1 MKDTASSCMVVATLI
16 ATVMFAAAFSVPGG
30 NDDDTG
36 RPIFLTKKSFLV
48 FAISDALAL
57 FSSATSI
64 LIFLSILTSRYA
76 EEDFL
81 ESLPNR
87 LIIGL
92 ATLFISVATMMIAF
106 CATLFIVLGPELVWV
121 ANPMALVACVPSQG
135 RKPNS
140 FLFPVSS
147 TPGNLPV
154 TVFLSG
160 HLPISQLSGTGT
172 KEDPRA
178 PRHAHFHGR
187 RVRRFSGDAPPPPAS
202 PAADQHPY
210 LPGSPIRALHV
221 PLLGIFVSV
230 SPPNSLSG
238 EVPATFSTPIPARA
252 LGSVLLPFWCENYL
266 SWSASVELWF
276 MGQGYEDHL
285 VTQEADIPEAYKTCF
300 KFWTQAKGL
309 YTNDIQR
316 LYKVASAIVHLSQ
329 QDLDL
334 STYIGQ
340 IASLKEQ
347 FLTVMPLTPDVGA
360 QQTQLDKFFMVLT
373 LIGLRPDLEPIRD
386 QILGSSSVPSLD
398 DVFARLLR
406 ISSTQTLPSDSA
418 SDSSVLVSQTTS
430 RGGRSGTRGRGQRP
444 HCTYCN
450 KLGHT
455 RDRCYQL
462 HGRPPRTA
470 HMAQSSDSPLPQPPS
485 SSASQTSQASIAS
498 VAQPGNASACLT
510 HTSSL
515 GPWILDSG
523 ASDHLSGN
531 KDLFSSITTTSD
543 LPTVTLAN
551 GSQTVAKGIGLAL
564 PLPSLPL
571 TSVLYTPECP
581 FNLISISKITR
592 TLNCSIT
599 FSDKFV
605 TLQDRSTGKT
615 IGIGRESQGLYHLTS
630 DSSPAVCIS
639 TDAPL
644 LIHNRLGHPSLS
656 KFQKMVPRFSTL
668 SSLPCESCQLGKH
681 TRVSFPK
688 RLNNRAKSPFELV
701 HTDVW
706 GPCRTASTLG
716 FQYFVTFIDDYSRCT
731 WLFLMK
737 NRAELFSIFQKFYTE
752 IQTQFNISIRVL
764 RSDNAREYFSAQFTS
779 FMSHHGILH
788 QSSCAHTPQQNGV
801 AERKNRHLVETART
815 LLLHSHVPFRFWG
828 DAVLTACYLINRMP
842 SSVLHDQIPHSLL
855 FPDQPLYFL
864 PPRVFGCTCFVHIL
878 TPGQDKLSAKAM
890 KCLFLGYSRLQK
902 GYRCYSLETH
912 RYFIS
917 ADVTFFE
924 DSPFFST
931 TSESLPVS
939 EVLPIPI
946 VSPPDAMPP
955 RPLQVY
961 HRRPRVVAPLPF
973 LRHLLT
979 HFLSLRLHLPRLCLL
994 LMTYP
999 LLFGKAGDRQW
1010 WMKWLLCT
1018 LMALG
1023 NLVVLP
1029 SGKSTVGCRWVYAVK
1044 VGPDGQVDRLKA
1056 RLVAKGYTQVY
1067 GSDYGDTFSPV
1078 AKIASVR
1085 LLLSMAAMCSWPLYQ
1100 LDIKNAFLHGDLA
1113 RKFIWSN
1120 LLCIYL
1126 VVYVDDIV
1134 ITGSD
1139 QDGIQKLKQHL
1150 FTHFQTKDL
1159 GKLKYFLG
1167 IEIAQS
1173 SSGVVLSQRKT
1184 GEPLGDPGRYRR
1196 LVGKLNYLTI
1206 TRPDISFPV
1215 SVVSQFLQSPCDSH
1229 WDAVIRILRY
1239 IKSTPGQGVLYE
1251 NRGHT
1256 QVVGYTDADWAGSPT
1271 DRRSTS
1277 GYCVFIG
1284 GNLISWKSKKQ
1295 DVVAR
1300 SSAEAEYRAM
1310 ALATCELIWLRHLLQ
1325 ELRFGKDEQMKLIC
1339 DNQAA
1344 LHIASNPVFHERTK
1358 HIEVD
1363 CHFIREKIASGCVAT
1378 SFVNSN
1384 DQLADIFT
1392 KSLRGRAAS
1401 NYVKGQMLWMLM
1413 IRLFK
1418 GKLCFFIYDVC
1429 FLSTTYLWPKS
1440 IVAHNFIQVIV
1451 EVPCKVR
1458 SQMGLGQCKKCYCK
1472 PTFDQAKYVCANSNF
1487 IEEKVN
1493 MLISSKLKE
1502 NHNSIYSGRASNIL
1516 PMFLHNTL
1524 ISGFIAAERE
1534 LPVTDGVL
1542 PAFQG
1547 RGVGLYTMAADSSS
1561 VDVILDFLRRNR
1573 FTRAEAALRS
1583 ELGNRPDLNG
1593 FLQKLTLEEKAD
1605 SGNVAGVEAA
1615 NGDGSQAQGSG
1626 SKELVIVK
1634 EIECGERNK
1643 PPSGDATN
1651 MRSDKNFAFSKGS
1664 EDTVLDLYTWKF
1676 NADPYRNEG
1685 GSSGVSTKNNSNS
1698 NSVLELQV
1706 YEQSRYRI
1714 GELSDAVASKDA
1726 KSGEE
1731 EIGFS
1736 GEKRGSWVGSSSE
1749 KDGKRKAE
1757 MGGIRAAIKEQVD
1770 EVGRALYFGKSQ
1782 GSSELKTISSLNF
1795 PLVLECQKE
1804 ELPRLPPVKL
1814 KSEEKPLNISWEEK
1828 FEHEGCISNGDA
1840 YVVVGG
1846 KRTAG
1851 GSWLSVSQGIAEDT
1865 SDLVSGFA
1873 TVGDGLSES
1882 IDYPNEY
1889 WDSDEYDD
1897 DDDVGYMRQPIE
1909 DETWFL
1915 AHEIDYP
1922 SDNEKGTG
1930 HGSVPDPQERGPT
1943 KDEDD
1948 DQSFAEEDSY
1958 FSGEQYFPA
1967 KHVAPVSAS
1976 DDPIGLSVTEMD
1988 LSLRQMN
1995 LSMLRDGKVM
2005 NDCGRPRLDDNCMDD
2020 DQHGSVRSIGVGI
2033 NSDAADIGSE
2043 VKNHPDGGFS
2053 FPPPLRDGQLVQAS
2067 SSKSLWSN
2075 NCNAPTSDETDDC
2088 LNALMRNADMLASW
2102 RRKSS
2107 DSSPVKSSK
2116 DEIMLMLLDQ
2126 RTLLPSTL
2134 SNYGYNE
2141 RGHVKKEEDEKT
2153 GGAREEDPGVSLED
2167 EEAAAVQE
2175 QVRQIKA
2182 QEEEFETFN
2191 LKIVHRKNRHV
2202 SPHLKNLLNY

>member
-1 MKDTASSCMVVATLI
+1 MATKTSI
-16 ATVMFAAAFSVPGG
+16 
-30 NDDDTG
+30 
-36 RPIFLTKKSFLV
+36 
-48 FAISDALAL
+48 
-57 FSSATSI
+57 FSSV
-64 LIFLSILTSRYA
+64 
-76 EEDFL
+76 
-81 ESLPNR
+81 
-87 LIIGL
+87 
-92 ATLFISVATMMIAF
+92 IS
-106 CATLFIVLGPELVWV
+106 
-121 ANPMALVACVPSQG
+121 
-135 RKPNS
+135 
-140 FLFPVSS
+140 
-147 TPGNLPV
+147 
-154 TVFLSG
+154 
-160 HLPISQLSGTGT
+160 
-172 KEDPRA
+172 
-178 PRHAHFHGR
+178 
-187 RVRRFSGDAPPPPAS
+187 
-202 PAADQHPY
+202 
-210 LPGSPIRALHV
+210 GSPMITSEKLV
-221 PLLGIFVSV
+221 
-230 SPPNSLSG
+230 
-238 EVPATFSTPIPARA
+238 
-252 LGSVLLPFWCENYL
+252 GSDNYL

-285 VTQEADIPEAYKTCF
+285 ITQEADIPEVDRVQWRKIDAQLCTVLWQSVDPKILLHLRAYKTCF

-316 LYKVASAIVHLSQ
+316 LYKVASAIVHISQ

-340 IASLKEQ
+340 IASLKEE
-347 FLTVMPLTPDVGA
+347 FLTVMPLTPDVEA

-373 LIGLRPDLEPIRD
+373 LIGLRPDLEPVRD

-406 ISSTQTLPSDSA
+406 ISSTQTLPFDST
-418 SDSSVLVSQTTS
+418 SDSSVLVSQTSS

-470 HMAQSSDSPLPQPPS
+470 HVAQSSDSPLPQPPS
-485 SSASQTSQASIAS
+485 SSASQASVAS

-531 KDLFSSITTTSD
+531 KDLFSSITTTSA

-737 NRAELFSIFQKFYTE
+737 NRAELFSIFQKFYAE

-764 RSDNAREYFSAQFTS
+764 RSDNAREYFSAPFTS

-815 LLLHSHVPFRFWG
+815 ILLHSNVPFRFWG

-842 SSVLHDQIPHSLL
+842 SSILHDQIPHSLL

-890 KCLFLGYSRLQK
+890 KCLFVGYSRLQK

-973 LRHLLT
+973 AEAPADSLPIPSASPAPALPSPNDLPIAVRKGIRSTRNPHPIYN
-979 HFLSLRLHLPRLCLL
+979 FLSYHRLSSPYSAFVSAISSVSLPKSTHEALSH
-994 LMTYP
+994 P
-999 LLFGKAGDRQW
+999 GWRQA
-1010 WMKWLLCT
+1010 MVDE
-1018 LMALG
+1018 MAALHS
-1023 NLVVLP
+1023 NDTWDLVVLP

-1113 RKFIWSN
+1113 EEVYMEQPPGFVAQGESGLVCRLRRSLYGLKQSPRAWFGRFSSVVQEFGMLRSTADHSVFYHHN
-1120 LLCIYL
+1120 SLGQCIYL

-1173 SSGVVLSQRKT
+1173 SSGVVLSQRKYALDILEET
-1184 GEPLGDPGRYRR
+1184 GMLDCKPVDTPMDPNVKLVPGQGEPLGDPGRYRR

-1310 ALATCELIWLRHLLQ
+1310 ALATCELIWLRHLLR

-1392 KSLRGRAAS
+1392 KSLRGPRIKYIC
-1401 NYVKGQMLWMLM
+1401 N
-1413 IRLFK
+1413 
-1418 GKLCFFIYDVC
+1418 KLGAYDV
-1429 FLSTTYLWPKS
+1429 Y
-1440 IVAHNFIQVIV
+1440 A
-1451 EVPCKVR
+1451 
-1458 SQMGLGQCKKCYCK
+1458 
-1472 PTFDQAKYVCANSNF
+1472 
-1487 IEEKVN
+1487 
-1493 MLISSKLKE
+1493 
-1502 NHNSIYSGRASNIL
+1502 
-1516 PMFLHNTL
+1516 
-1524 ISGFIAAERE
+1524 
-1534 LPVTDGVL
+1534 
-1542 PAFQG
+1542 PA
-1547 RGVGLYTMAADSSS
+1547 
-1561 VDVILDFLRRNR
+1561 
-1573 FTRAEAALRS
+1573 
-1583 ELGNRPDLNG
+1583 
-1593 FLQKLTLEEKAD
+1593 
-1605 SGNVAGVEAA
+1605 
-1615 NGDGSQAQGSG
+1615 
-1626 SKELVIVK
+1626 
-1634 EIECGERNK
+1634 
-1643 PPSGDATN
+1643 
-1651 MRSDKNFAFSKGS
+1651 
-1664 EDTVLDLYTWKF
+1664 
-1676 NADPYRNEG
+1676 
-1685 GSSGVSTKNNSNS
+1685 
-1698 NSVLELQV
+1698 
-1706 YEQSRYRI
+1706 
-1714 GELSDAVASKDA
+1714 
-1726 KSGEE
+1726 
-1731 EIGFS
+1731 
-1736 GEKRGSWVGSSSE
+1736 
-1749 KDGKRKAE
+1749 
-1757 MGGIRAAIKEQVD
+1757 
-1770 EVGRALYFGKSQ
+1770 
-1782 GSSELKTISSLNF
+1782 
-1795 PLVLECQKE
+1795 
-1804 ELPRLPPVKL
+1804 
-1814 KSEEKPLNISWEEK
+1814 
-1828 FEHEGCISNGDA
+1828 
-1840 YVVVGG
+1840 
-1846 KRTAG
+1846 
-1851 GSWLSVSQGIAEDT
+1851 
-1865 SDLVSGFA
+1865 
-1873 TVGDGLSES
+1873 
-1882 IDYPNEY
+1882 
-1889 WDSDEYDD
+1889 
-1897 DDDVGYMRQPIE
+1897 
-1909 DETWFL
+1909 
-1915 AHEIDYP
+1915 
-1922 SDNEKGTG
+1922 
-1930 HGSVPDPQERGPT
+1930 
-1943 KDEDD
+1943 
-1948 DQSFAEEDSY
+1948 
-1958 FSGEQYFPA
+1958 
-1967 KHVAPVSAS
+1967 
-1976 DDPIGLSVTEMD
+1976 
-1988 LSLRQMN
+1988 
-1995 LSMLRDGKVM
+1995 
-2005 NDCGRPRLDDNCMDD
+2005 
-2020 DQHGSVRSIGVGI
+2020 
-2033 NSDAADIGSE
+2033 
-2043 VKNHPDGGFS
+2043 
-2053 FPPPLRDGQLVQAS
+2053 
-2067 SSKSLWSN
+2067 
-2075 NCNAPTSDETDDC
+2075 
-2088 LNALMRNADMLASW
+2088 
-2102 RRKSS
+2102 
-2107 DSSPVKSSK
+2107 
-2116 DEIMLMLLDQ
+2116 
-2126 RTLLPSTL
+2126 
-2134 SNYGYNE
+2134 
-2141 RGHVKKEEDEKT
+2141 
-2153 GGAREEDPGVSLED
+2153 
-2167 EEAAAVQE
+2167 
-2175 QVRQIKA
+2175 
-2182 QEEEFETFN
+2182 
-2191 LKIVHRKNRHV
+2191 
-2202 SPHLKNLLNY
+2202 

>member
-1 MKDTASSCMVVATLI
+1 MSSYETIELEEFPNDECCLIESLVHDHIRDNLEMVSEI
-16 ATVMFAAAFSVPGG
+16 DESS
-30 NDDDTG
+30 DDTFFQG
-36 RPIFLTKKSFLV
+36 WTWQLRYEVLEIEPEEIPVALSPEKKLKLKPLPEGLKYV
-48 FAISDALAL
+48 NLGDGNVHQIVIS
-57 FSSATSI
+57 
-64 LIFLSILTSRYA
+64 
-76 EEDFL
+76 
-81 ESLPNR
+81 
-87 LIIGL
+87 
-92 ATLFISVATMMIAF
+92 
-106 CATLFIVLGPELVWV
+106 
-121 ANPMALVACVPSQG
+121 
-135 RKPNS
+135 
-140 FLFPVSS
+140 
-147 TPGNLPV
+147 
-154 TVFLSG
+154 
-160 HLPISQLSGTGT
+160 
-172 KEDPRA
+172 
-178 PRHAHFHGR
+178 
-187 RVRRFSGDAPPPPAS
+187 
-202 PAADQHPY
+202 
-210 LPGSPIRALHV
+210 
-221 PLLGIFVSV
+221 
-230 SPPNSLSG
+230 
-238 EVPATFSTPIPARA
+238 
-252 LGSVLLPFWCENYL
+252 SVLDIKQEKK
-266 SWSASVELWF
+266 
-276 MGQGYEDHL
+276 L
-285 VTQEADIPEAYKTCF
+285 VTFI
-300 KFWTQAKGL
+300 AKGL

-398 DVFARLLR
+398 DFLK
-406 ISSTQTLPSDSA
+406 LPLEEDA
-418 SDSSVLVSQTTS
+418 VA
-430 RGGRSGTRGRGQRP
+430 RGRGQRP

-815 LLLHSHVPFRFWG
+815 LLLHNHVPFRFWG
-828 DAVLTACYLINRMP
+828 DAVLTACYLINRQAFRQSHEVP
-842 SSVLHDQIPHSLL
+842 LL
-855 FPDQPLYFL
+855 GIFHF
-864 PPRVFGCTCFVHIL
+864 R
-878 TPGQDKLSAKAM
+878 
-890 KCLFLGYSRLQK
+890 R
-902 GYRCYSLETH
+902 
-912 RYFIS
+912 
-917 ADVTFFE
+917 
-924 DSPFFST
+924 
-931 TSESLPVS
+931 
-939 EVLPIPI
+939 
-946 VSPPDAMPP
+946 
-955 RPLQVY
+955 VY
-961 HRRPRVVAPLPF
+961 HHRPRVVAPLPF
-973 LRHLLT
+973 PEAPADSLPIPSASPAPALPSPNDLPIVVRKGTRSTRNPHPIYN
-979 HFLSLRLHLPRLCLL
+979 FLSYHRLSSPYSAFVSAISSVSLPKSTHEALSH
-994 LMTYP
+994 P
-999 LLFGKAGDRQW
+999 GWRQA
-1010 WMKWLLCT
+1010 MVDE
-1018 LMALG
+1018 MAALHSNG
-1023 NLVVLP
+1023 TWDLVVLP

-1067 GSDYGDTFSPV
+1067 GSDYGDTFSSV

-1100 LDIKNAFLHGDLA
+1100 LDIKNVFLHGDLA
-1113 RKFIWSN
+1113 EEVYMEQPPGFVAQGESGLVCRLRRFSIWLETISSSM
-1120 LLCIYL
+1120 CIYL

-1173 SSGVVLSQRKT
+1173 SSGVVLSQRKYALDILEET
-1184 GEPLGDPGRYRR
+1184 GMLDCKPVDTPMDPNVKLVPGQGEPLGDPGRYRR

-1277 GYCVFIG
+1277 GYCVF
-1284 GNLISWKSKKQ
+1284 L
-1295 DVVAR
+1295 
-1300 SSAEAEYRAM
+1300 E
-1310 ALATCELIWLRHLLQ
+1310 

-1339 DNQAA
+1339 DNQTA

-1392 KSLRGRAAS
+1392 KSLRGPRIKYIC
-1401 NYVKGQMLWMLM
+1401 N
-1413 IRLFK
+1413 
-1418 GKLCFFIYDVC
+1418 KLGAYDV
-1429 FLSTTYLWPKS
+1429 Y
-1440 IVAHNFIQVIV
+1440 A
-1451 EVPCKVR
+1451 
-1458 SQMGLGQCKKCYCK
+1458 
-1472 PTFDQAKYVCANSNF
+1472 
-1487 IEEKVN
+1487 
-1493 MLISSKLKE
+1493 
-1502 NHNSIYSGRASNIL
+1502 
-1516 PMFLHNTL
+1516 
-1524 ISGFIAAERE
+1524 
-1534 LPVTDGVL
+1534 
-1542 PAFQG
+1542 PA
-1547 RGVGLYTMAADSSS
+1547 
-1561 VDVILDFLRRNR
+1561 
-1573 FTRAEAALRS
+1573 
-1583 ELGNRPDLNG
+1583 
-1593 FLQKLTLEEKAD
+1593 
-1605 SGNVAGVEAA
+1605 
-1615 NGDGSQAQGSG
+1615 
-1626 SKELVIVK
+1626 
-1634 EIECGERNK
+1634 
-1643 PPSGDATN
+1643 
-1651 MRSDKNFAFSKGS
+1651 
-1664 EDTVLDLYTWKF
+1664 
-1676 NADPYRNEG
+1676 
-1685 GSSGVSTKNNSNS
+1685 
-1698 NSVLELQV
+1698 
-1706 YEQSRYRI
+1706 
-1714 GELSDAVASKDA
+1714 
-1726 KSGEE
+1726 
-1731 EIGFS
+1731 
-1736 GEKRGSWVGSSSE
+1736 
-1749 KDGKRKAE
+1749 
-1757 MGGIRAAIKEQVD
+1757 
-1770 EVGRALYFGKSQ
+1770 
-1782 GSSELKTISSLNF
+1782 
-1795 PLVLECQKE
+1795 
-1804 ELPRLPPVKL
+1804 
-1814 KSEEKPLNISWEEK
+1814 
-1828 FEHEGCISNGDA
+1828 
-1840 YVVVGG
+1840 
-1846 KRTAG
+1846 
-1851 GSWLSVSQGIAEDT
+1851 
-1865 SDLVSGFA
+1865 
-1873 TVGDGLSES
+1873 
-1882 IDYPNEY
+1882 
-1889 WDSDEYDD
+1889 
-1897 DDDVGYMRQPIE
+1897 
-1909 DETWFL
+1909 
-1915 AHEIDYP
+1915 
-1922 SDNEKGTG
+1922 
-1930 HGSVPDPQERGPT
+1930 
-1943 KDEDD
+1943 
-1948 DQSFAEEDSY
+1948 
-1958 FSGEQYFPA
+1958 
-1967 KHVAPVSAS
+1967 
-1976 DDPIGLSVTEMD
+1976 
-1988 LSLRQMN
+1988 
-1995 LSMLRDGKVM
+1995 
-2005 NDCGRPRLDDNCMDD
+2005 
-2020 DQHGSVRSIGVGI
+2020 
-2033 NSDAADIGSE
+2033 
-2043 VKNHPDGGFS
+2043 
-2053 FPPPLRDGQLVQAS
+2053 
-2067 SSKSLWSN
+2067 
-2075 NCNAPTSDETDDC
+2075 
-2088 LNALMRNADMLASW
+2088 
-2102 RRKSS
+2102 
-2107 DSSPVKSSK
+2107 
-2116 DEIMLMLLDQ
+2116 
-2126 RTLLPSTL
+2126 
-2134 SNYGYNE
+2134 
-2141 RGHVKKEEDEKT
+2141 
-2153 GGAREEDPGVSLED
+2153 
-2167 EEAAAVQE
+2167 
-2175 QVRQIKA
+2175 
-2182 QEEEFETFN
+2182 
-2191 LKIVHRKNRHV
+2191 
-2202 SPHLKNLLNY
+2202 

>member
-1 MKDTASSCMVVATLI
+1 MALLFLTTSIPKKYLKDPRSLTSNSTAS
-16 ATVMFAAAFSVPGG
+16 
-30 NDDDTG
+30 
-36 RPIFLTKKSFLV
+36 
-48 FAISDALAL
+48 L
-57 FSSATSI
+57 FSI
-64 LIFLSILTSRYA
+64 
-76 EEDFL
+76 
-81 ESLPNR
+81 
-87 LIIGL
+87 
-92 ATLFISVATMMIAF
+92 
-106 CATLFIVLGPELVWV
+106 
-121 ANPMALVACVPSQG
+121 
-135 RKPNS
+135 
-140 FLFPVSS
+140 
-147 TPGNLPV
+147 
-154 TVFLSG
+154 
-160 HLPISQLSGTGT
+160 
-172 KEDPRA
+172 
-178 PRHAHFHGR
+178 
-187 RVRRFSGDAPPPPAS
+187 
-202 PAADQHPY
+202 
-210 LPGSPIRALHV
+210 
-221 PLLGIFVSV
+221 
-230 SPPNSLSG
+230 
-238 EVPATFSTPIPARA
+238 
-252 LGSVLLPFWCENYL
+252 LPFQHNHFLENYL
-266 SWSASVELWF
+266 SWSAFVELWF

-285 VTQEADIPEAYKTCF
+285 VTQEADILEVDHVQWRKIDAQLCSVLWQSVDPRILLHLQAYKTCF

-398 DVFARLLR
+398 DVFARLPRLL
-406 ISSTQTLPSDSA
+406 STQTLPSDSA

-498 VAQPGNASACLT
+498 VAQLGNASTCLT

-515 GPWILDSG
+515 RPWILDSG

-737 NRAELFSIFQKFYTE
+737 TRVELFSIFQKFYTE

-801 AERKNRHLVETART
+801 AERKNRHLSRST
-815 LLLHSHVPFRFWG
+815 FRFWG

-902 GYRCYSLETH
+902 GCRCYSLETH

-939 EVLPIPI
+939 KVLPIPI
-946 VSPPDAMPP
+946 VSPPES
-955 RPLQVY
+955 Y
-961 HRRPRVVAPLPF
+961 APSTTSGLSSSPA
-973 LRHLLT
+973 HLLT

-999 LLFGKAGDRQW
+999 LLFGKSTHEALSHPGWRQA
-1010 WMKWLLCT
+1010 MVDEMT
-1018 LMALG
+1018 ALHSNG
-1023 NLVVLP
+1023 TWDLVVLP
-1029 SGKSTVGCRWVYAVK
+1029 PGKSTVGCRWVYAVK

-1113 RKFIWSN
+1113 EEVYMEQPPGFVAQGESG
-1120 LLCIYL
+1120 L
-1126 VVYVDDIV
+1126 VCRLRRSLYGLKQSPRAWFSRFSSVVQEF
-1134 ITGSD
+1134 GMLRSSD

-1173 SSGVVLSQRKT
+1173 SSGVVLSQRKYALDILEET
-1184 GEPLGDPGRYRR
+1184 GMLDCKPVDTPMDPNVKLVPGQGEPLGDPGRYRR

-1215 SVVSQFLQSPCDSH
+1215 SV
-1229 WDAVIRILRY
+1229 
-1239 IKSTPGQGVLYE
+1239 

-1392 KSLRGRAAS
+1392 KSLRGPRIKYIC
-1401 NYVKGQMLWMLM
+1401 N
-1413 IRLFK
+1413 
-1418 GKLCFFIYDVC
+1418 KLGAYDV
-1429 FLSTTYLWPKS
+1429 Y
-1440 IVAHNFIQVIV
+1440 A
-1451 EVPCKVR
+1451 
-1458 SQMGLGQCKKCYCK
+1458 
-1472 PTFDQAKYVCANSNF
+1472 
-1487 IEEKVN
+1487 
-1493 MLISSKLKE
+1493 
-1502 NHNSIYSGRASNIL
+1502 
-1516 PMFLHNTL
+1516 
-1524 ISGFIAAERE
+1524 
-1534 LPVTDGVL
+1534 
-1542 PAFQG
+1542 PA
-1547 RGVGLYTMAADSSS
+1547 
-1561 VDVILDFLRRNR
+1561 
-1573 FTRAEAALRS
+1573 
-1583 ELGNRPDLNG
+1583 
-1593 FLQKLTLEEKAD
+1593 
-1605 SGNVAGVEAA
+1605 
-1615 NGDGSQAQGSG
+1615 
-1626 SKELVIVK
+1626 
-1634 EIECGERNK
+1634 
-1643 PPSGDATN
+1643 
-1651 MRSDKNFAFSKGS
+1651 
-1664 EDTVLDLYTWKF
+1664 
-1676 NADPYRNEG
+1676 
-1685 GSSGVSTKNNSNS
+1685 
-1698 NSVLELQV
+1698 
-1706 YEQSRYRI
+1706 
-1714 GELSDAVASKDA
+1714 
-1726 KSGEE
+1726 
-1731 EIGFS
+1731 
-1736 GEKRGSWVGSSSE
+1736 
-1749 KDGKRKAE
+1749 
-1757 MGGIRAAIKEQVD
+1757 
-1770 EVGRALYFGKSQ
+1770 
-1782 GSSELKTISSLNF
+1782 
-1795 PLVLECQKE
+1795 
-1804 ELPRLPPVKL
+1804 
-1814 KSEEKPLNISWEEK
+1814 
-1828 FEHEGCISNGDA
+1828 
-1840 YVVVGG
+1840 
-1846 KRTAG
+1846 
-1851 GSWLSVSQGIAEDT
+1851 
-1865 SDLVSGFA
+1865 
-1873 TVGDGLSES
+1873 
-1882 IDYPNEY
+1882 
-1889 WDSDEYDD
+1889 
-1897 DDDVGYMRQPIE
+1897 
-1909 DETWFL
+1909 
-1915 AHEIDYP
+1915 
-1922 SDNEKGTG
+1922 
-1930 HGSVPDPQERGPT
+1930 
-1943 KDEDD
+1943 
-1948 DQSFAEEDSY
+1948 
-1958 FSGEQYFPA
+1958 
-1967 KHVAPVSAS
+1967 
-1976 DDPIGLSVTEMD
+1976 
-1988 LSLRQMN
+1988 
-1995 LSMLRDGKVM
+1995 
-2005 NDCGRPRLDDNCMDD
+2005 
-2020 DQHGSVRSIGVGI
+2020 
-2033 NSDAADIGSE
+2033 
-2043 VKNHPDGGFS
+2043 
-2053 FPPPLRDGQLVQAS
+2053 
-2067 SSKSLWSN
+2067 
-2075 NCNAPTSDETDDC
+2075 
-2088 LNALMRNADMLASW
+2088 
-2102 RRKSS
+2102 
-2107 DSSPVKSSK
+2107 
-2116 DEIMLMLLDQ
+2116 
-2126 RTLLPSTL
+2126 
-2134 SNYGYNE
+2134 
-2141 RGHVKKEEDEKT
+2141 
-2153 GGAREEDPGVSLED
+2153 
-2167 EEAAAVQE
+2167 
-2175 QVRQIKA
+2175 
-2182 QEEEFETFN
+2182 
-2191 LKIVHRKNRHV
+2191 
-2202 SPHLKNLLNY
+2202 

>member
-1 MKDTASSCMVVATLI
+1 MTTKNQIFT
-16 ATVMFAAAFSVPGG
+16 SV
-30 NDDDTG
+30 
-36 RPIFLTKKSFLV
+36 
-48 FAISDALAL
+48 
-57 FSSATSI
+57 
-64 LIFLSILTSRYA
+64 
-76 EEDFL
+76 
-81 ESLPNR
+81 
-87 LIIGL
+87 
-92 ATLFISVATMMIAF
+92 
-106 CATLFIVLGPELVWV
+106 
-121 ANPMALVACVPSQG
+121 
-135 RKPNS
+135 
-140 FLFPVSS
+140 
-147 TPGNLPV
+147 
-154 TVFLSG
+154 LSG
-160 HLPISQLSGTGT
+160 
-172 KEDPRA
+172 
-178 PRHAHFHGR
+178 
-187 RVRRFSGDAPPPPAS
+187 S
-202 PAADQHPY
+202 P
-210 LPGSPIRALHV
+210 LITSEKLVGS
-221 PLLGIFVSV
+221 
-230 SPPNSLSG
+230 
-238 EVPATFSTPIPARA
+238 
-252 LGSVLLPFWCENYL
+252 ENYL

-285 VTQEADIPEAYKTCF
+285 VTQEADIPEVDRVQWRKTDAQLCSVLWQSVDPRILLHLQAYKTCF

-360 QQTQLDKFFMVLT
+360 QQTQLDKFFIVLT

-406 ISSTQTLPSDSA
+406 LSSTQTLPSDSA

-462 HGRPPRTA
+462 HGRPPRTT
-470 HMAQSSDSPLPQPPS
+470 HMAQSSDSPLPQLRAPLHLRHLRLLLPLLPS
-485 SSASQTSQASIAS
+485 
-498 VAQPGNASACLT
+498 L
-510 HTSSL
+510 
-515 GPWILDSG
+515 
-523 ASDHLSGN
+523 
-531 KDLFSSITTTSD
+531 DLFSSITTTSD

-615 IGIGRESQGLYHLTS
+615 IGIGRESQGLYHLTL
-630 DSSPAVCIS
+630 DSSPAICIS

-644 LIHNRLGHPSLS
+644 LIHNRQGHPSLS

-701 HTDVW
+701 HIDVW

-815 LLLHSHVPFRFWG
+815 LLLHSHSFSFLG

-973 LRHLLT
+973 PEAPADSLPIPSASPAPALPSPNDLPIAVRKGTRSTRNPHPIYN
-979 HFLSLRLHLPRLCLL
+979 FLSYHRLSSPYSAFVSAISSVSLPKSTHEALSH
-994 LMTYP
+994 P
-999 LLFGKAGDRQW
+999 GWRQA
-1010 WMKWLLCT
+1010 MVDE
-1018 LMALG
+1018 MAALHSNG
-1023 NLVVLP
+1023 TWDLVVLP

-1113 RKFIWSN
+1113 EEVYMEQPPGFVAQGESG
-1120 LLCIYL
+1120 L
-1126 VVYVDDIV
+1126 VCRLRRSLY
-1134 ITGSD
+1134 G
-1139 QDGIQKLKQHL
+1139 LKQSPRAWFSRFSSVVQEFGMLRSTADHSVFYHYNSLGQCIIWL
-1150 FTHFQTKDL
+1150 FMWTT
-1159 GKLKYFLG
+1159 
-1167 IEIAQS
+1167 S
-1173 SSGVVLSQRKT
+1173 SLQAVIRMDRGAFRR
-1184 GEPLGDPGRYRR
+1184 PGRYRR

-1271 DRRSTS
+1271 DRRSLQGT
-1277 GYCVFIG
+1277 VF
-1284 GNLISWKSKKQ
+1284 
-1295 DVVAR
+1295 
-1300 SSAEAEYRAM
+1300 
-1310 ALATCELIWLRHLLQ
+1310 LLE

-1392 KSLRGRAAS
+1392 KS
-1401 NYVKGQMLWMLM
+1401 Q
-1413 IRLFK
+1413 
-1418 GKLCFFIYDVC
+1418 
-1429 FLSTTYLWPKS
+1429 
-1440 IVAHNFIQVIV
+1440 
-1451 EVPCKVR
+1451 R
-1458 SQMGLGQCKKCYCK
+1458 S
-1472 PTFDQAKYVCANSNF
+1472 
-1487 IEEKVN
+1487 
-1493 MLISSKLKE
+1493 
-1502 NHNSIYSGRASNIL
+1502 
-1516 PMFLHNTL
+1516 
-1524 ISGFIAAERE
+1524 
-1534 LPVTDGVL
+1534 
-1542 PAFQG
+1542 
-1547 RGVGLYTMAADSSS
+1547 
-1561 VDVILDFLRRNR
+1561 
-1573 FTRAEAALRS
+1573 
-1583 ELGNRPDLNG
+1583 
-1593 FLQKLTLEEKAD
+1593 
-1605 SGNVAGVEAA
+1605 
-1615 NGDGSQAQGSG
+1615 
-1626 SKELVIVK
+1626 
-1634 EIECGERNK
+1634 
-1643 PPSGDATN
+1643 
-1651 MRSDKNFAFSKGS
+1651 
-1664 EDTVLDLYTWKF
+1664 
-1676 NADPYRNEG
+1676 
-1685 GSSGVSTKNNSNS
+1685 
-1698 NSVLELQV
+1698 
-1706 YEQSRYRI
+1706 
-1714 GELSDAVASKDA
+1714 
-1726 KSGEE
+1726 
-1731 EIGFS
+1731 
-1736 GEKRGSWVGSSSE
+1736 
-1749 KDGKRKAE
+1749 
-1757 MGGIRAAIKEQVD
+1757 
-1770 EVGRALYFGKSQ
+1770 
-1782 GSSELKTISSLNF
+1782 
-1795 PLVLECQKE
+1795 
-1804 ELPRLPPVKL
+1804 
-1814 KSEEKPLNISWEEK
+1814 
-1828 FEHEGCISNGDA
+1828 
-1840 YVVVGG
+1840 
-1846 KRTAG
+1846 
-1851 GSWLSVSQGIAEDT
+1851 
-1865 SDLVSGFA
+1865 
-1873 TVGDGLSES
+1873 
-1882 IDYPNEY
+1882 
-1889 WDSDEYDD
+1889 
-1897 DDDVGYMRQPIE
+1897 
-1909 DETWFL
+1909 
-1915 AHEIDYP
+1915 
-1922 SDNEKGTG
+1922 
-1930 HGSVPDPQERGPT
+1930 
-1943 KDEDD
+1943 
-1948 DQSFAEEDSY
+1948 
-1958 FSGEQYFPA
+1958 
-1967 KHVAPVSAS
+1967 
-1976 DDPIGLSVTEMD
+1976 
-1988 LSLRQMN
+1988 
-1995 LSMLRDGKVM
+1995 
-2005 NDCGRPRLDDNCMDD
+2005 
-2020 DQHGSVRSIGVGI
+2020 
-2033 NSDAADIGSE
+2033 
-2043 VKNHPDGGFS
+2043 
-2053 FPPPLRDGQLVQAS
+2053 
-2067 SSKSLWSN
+2067 
-2075 NCNAPTSDETDDC
+2075 
-2088 LNALMRNADMLASW
+2088 
-2102 RRKSS
+2102 
-2107 DSSPVKSSK
+2107 
-2116 DEIMLMLLDQ
+2116 
-2126 RTLLPSTL
+2126 
-2134 SNYGYNE
+2134 
-2141 RGHVKKEEDEKT
+2141 
-2153 GGAREEDPGVSLED
+2153 
-2167 EEAAAVQE
+2167 
-2175 QVRQIKA
+2175 
-2182 QEEEFETFN
+2182 
-2191 LKIVHRKNRHV
+2191 
-2202 SPHLKNLLNY
+2202 